1 MHDDPARVETLKA
14 EIERREEQAQRMQ
27 ADIDELADQRAEVK
41 KSTGKAKGAL
51 IALAVLVVVVIVA
64 IVVVTTRGF

>member
-1 MHDDPARVETLKA
+1 
-14 EIERREEQAQRMQ
+14 MQ

-51 IALAVLVVVVIVA
+51 IALAVLVVVIIVA